1 MSRHVRHACTLH
13 LPGPGNPH
21 HSCPHPAPDAV
32 ASQTLPF
39 VFHLLIETAAAASF
53 IFRPEQQLPDCSA
66 AAKLILRQ
74 YGGLLLSTNL
84 VCLVA
89 IFHQQPSSCG
99 TGATR
104 LLAAALGS
112 YHAWP
117 IHRALARLLYK
128 VQVDGEGEGAAL
140 GGPVVHLVLHSLCL
154 AAFLALAVFED
165 DT

>member
-1 MSRHVRHACTLH
+1 M
-13 LPGPGNPH
+13 
-21 HSCPHPAPDAV
+21 

-89 IFHQQPSSCG
+89 IFHHQPPSCG
-99 TGATR
+99 TR
-104 LLAAALGS
+104 LLAAALGT

-117 IHRALARLLYK
+117 IHRALARLQYK
-128 VQVDGEGEGAAL
+128 VQGDSEGQGAAL
-140 GGPVVHLVLHSLCL
+140 GGPAVHLVLHSLCL
-154 AAFLALAVFED
+154 AAFLAVAVFGD
-165 DT
+165 DKGA